1 MLSKNS
7 YFCGQINYSSNKMQ
21 IGLIGLSYSGKT
33 TLFQT
38 LTQIHLDIKSNTKK
52 DSNQAIVKVP
62 DNRLDYLT
70 NIFNPKKKV
79 NATIELVDIA
89 GLQKGDR
96 TATQFNTQ
104 VINKIKTNDALIHI
118 VRGFEDEQIPHTEGS
133 IDMFRD
139 IQTIDDELLIT
150 DLAFVETR
158 IEKIEKDMMKTKDK
172 DAMKRELDAMIKWKE
187 QLENNSPLR
196 DLDFT
201 EDEHRYLKNY
211 QPMTAK
217 PMLIA
222 LNLNEGDVKKAEQIV
237 ADIESKIKGKNV
249 SIIPFFAKI
258 EMELSSMEE
267 SDKEVFMVE
276 YGIKDSPL
284 DRMIRS
290 AYNLLGLQSF
300 FTVGEDETRA
310 WTIKKGMTAQQAA
323 GTIHTDFYNKFIRA
337 EVVSYQ
343 DFVTFGSINGCKD
356 NGCFRLEGKE
366 YICKDGDILNIR
378 HS

>member
-1 MLSKNS
+1 
-7 YFCGQINYSSNKMQ
+7 MQ

-38 LTQIHLDIKSNTKK
+38 LTQVHLDTTNSTKR
-52 DSNQAIVKVP
+52 DANQAIVKVP
-62 DNRLDYLT
+62 DKRLDYLT
-70 NIFNPKKKV
+70 SIFNPKKKV
-79 NATIELVDIA
+79 NATIELVDIP

-96 TATQFNTQ
+96 TSAQFNTQ

-118 VRGFEDEQIPHTEGS
+118 VRGFEDDNVPHIEGS

-139 IQTIDDELLIT
+139 IQIIDDELLLT
-150 DLAFVETR
+150 DLGFAETR
-158 IEKIEKDMMKTKDK
+158 VDKLEKDMMKTKDK
-172 DAMKRELDAMIKWKE
+172 DALKRELDSMIKWKE
-187 QLENNSPLR
+187 QLENGLPLR

-201 EDEHRYLKNY
+201 EDEFKYLKNY
-211 QPMTAK
+211 QPITAK

-222 LNLNEGDVKKAEQIV
+222 LNLSENDIKNADKIV
-237 ADIESKIKGKNV
+237 SDLENKIKGKNI

-267 SDKEVFMVE
+267 DDKKVFMEE

-310 WTIKKGMTAQQAA
+310 WTIKKGMNAQQSA

-337 EVVSYQ
+337 EVVSYK
-343 DFVTFGSINGCKD
+343 DFTTYGSINGCKD